1 MRIQQHIFNEEK
13 QRQLDKEK
21 RAKAKRHRP
30 KGKSGMQVLTEMLTP
45 KLR

>member
-13 QRQLDKEK
+13 QRHHDKQK

-30 KGKSGMQVLTEMLTP
+30 KAKRGAKDWMLLNKQT
-45 KLR
+45 